1 MGYHYELRG
10 FIFPKFISTFFNL
23 KNDTDSAY
31 RAIGKM
37 ILNSAYGYLGLN
49 YSDTYSMLA
58 FDVNNIDELNPEK
71 STDNYRIVE
80 EQNDMDNQPFD
91 RKTSIAIAA
100 IITAE
105 SRMKVLDIRIHERAA
120 YTDTDSVILIGKDP
134 LENMDVDSKKLG
146 S

>member
-1 MGYHYELRG
+1 LRG

-58 FDVNNIDELNPEK
+58 YDVNNIDELNPEK

-80 EQNDMDNQPFD
+80 DKNDMENQPFD

-120 YTDTDSVILIGKDP
+120 YTDTDSVILIGKEP

>member
-1 MGYHYELRG
+1 
-10 FIFPKFISTFFNL
+10 
-23 KNDTDSAY
+23 
-31 RAIGKM
+31 
-37 ILNSAYGYLGLN
+37 
-49 YSDTYSMLA
+49 MLA
-58 FDVNNIDELNPEK
+58 YDVNNIDELNPEK

-80 EQNDMDNQPFD
+80 DKNDMENQPFD

-120 YTDTDSVILIGKDP
+120 YTDTDSVILIGKEP